1 MSETREQFKWAV
13 GQGHIKGKFYTHST
27 HCTAMQKEQAL
38 EPMHKKALLLNP
50 NQISELIMDSD
61 SDKPLC
67 DVAAMEKEAY
77 CEEVSLE
84 PHLRSLSEYT
94 A

>member
-1 MSETREQFKWAV
+1 MGSRARAHKRN
-13 GQGHIKGKFYTHST
+13 T

-67 DVAAMEKEAY
+67 DVAAMEEEAY
-77 CEEVSLE
+77 CEEVSRE